1 MSKMEPDQ
9 FINDRYASME
19 ARLAVSNK
27 VEERLEAGTGG
38 GTSINLR
45 TRERRADGGSAGRPP
60 LFVSPRSLLLTL
72 TPPPRRSCASA

>member
-38 GTSINLR
+38 GTSIN
-45 TRERRADGGSAGRPP
+45 
-60 LFVSPRSLLLTL
+60 
-72 TPPPRRSCASA
+72 